1 MMSLS
6 RRVLLGLS
14 VSAFALAS
22 GLVPAMAAGEPLK
35 FWIPLGLS
43 GPIAITG
50 QAQQVGWQHAIDW
63 INKEGGI
70 GGRPVEVS
78 FYDDEYKVELGVAG
92 FKKAVAD
99 GDVVFTGGNGTSFIR
114 AISPENNETYKVLMS
129 GTSGV
134 SELVNTE
141 NFKYHFLAGTNYS
154 DQVGQLLNYI
164 KATHKGDAPARIAF
178 IYSGTEFGRDPL
190 EYMRAKAAGLGIEV
204 ALEYETKL
212 VEVDVTGA
220 AVKLRNVKP
229 DYTLFHGYAE
239 NVWPEI
245 IRLSRDYGIETQFM
259 GTLFGSHPEVVA
271 TVGDAANNYIG
282 AISVN
287 LLVEDTDTPMMNTI
301 ADYLKTWNGKPYTGY
316 ANVGYMQSWA
326 AAMVLREAIG
336 NAIEKDLPLDGD
348 HLIAEINAIQD
359 LDTGGIYGTPI
370 HFENQRVPYGVL
382 YRYNIEDGKL
392 VVKEETGWAKVD

>member
-1 MMSLS
+1 MKTMS
-6 RRVLLGLS
+6 RRLMMGLS
-14 VSAFALAS
+14 VSAIALGS
-22 GLVPAMAAGEPLK
+22 VLPSMAAEPLK
-35 FWIPLGLS
+35 FWIPLALS
-43 GPIAITG
+43 GPIAVTG
-50 QAQQVGWQHAIDW
+50 QAQQVGWQHAVDW

-114 AISPENNETYKVLMS
+114 AISPENNETYKVLMA

-141 NFKYHFLAGTNYS
+141 DFKYHFLAGTNYS

-190 EYMRAKAAGLGIEV
+190 EYMRTKAAELGIEV
-204 ALEYETKL
+204 AMEFETKL

-220 AVKLRNVKP
+220 AVKLRNAKP
-229 DYTLFHGYAE
+229 EYTIFHGYAE

-245 IRLSRDYGIETQFM
+245 VRLSKDYGIDTQFM

-271 TVGDAANNYIG
+271 TVGDAANNYLG

-301 ADYLKTWNGKPYTGY
+301 ADYLKTWDAKPYTGY

-326 AAMVLREAIG
+326 AALVLREAIG
-336 NAIEKDLPLDGD
+336 NAMEKDLELNGEN
-348 HLIAEINAIQD
+348 LIAEINAIQD
-359 LDTGGIYGTPI
+359 LDTGGVFGTPI
-370 HFENQRVPYGVL
+370 HFEGQRVPYGVI
-382 YRYNIEDGKL
+382 YRYNVEDGKL
-392 VVKEETGWAKVD
+392 VVREETAWSEVE

>member
-1 MMSLS
+1 MTKFT
-6 RRVLLGLS
+6 RRVMMGLS
-14 VSAFALAS
+14 VSALALTSVLPVLADDT
-22 GLVPAMAAGEPLK
+22 PLK
-35 FWIPLGLS
+35 FWVPLALS
-43 GPIAITG
+43 GPIAVTG
-50 QAQQVGWQHAIDW
+50 QAQQVGWQHAVDW

-114 AISPENNETYKVLMS
+114 AISPENNEIYKVLMA

-134 SELVNTE
+134 SELVDTE
-141 NFKYHFLAGTNYS
+141 KFKYHFLAGTNYS

-164 KATHKGDAPARIAF
+164 KANHEGVAPARIAF

-190 EYMRAKAAGLGIEV
+190 EYMRTKASELGIEV
-204 ALEYETKL
+204 ALEFETKL

-220 AVKLRNVKP
+220 AVRLRNTKP
-229 DYTLFHGYAE
+229 DFTIFHGYAE

-245 IRLSRDYGIETQFM
+245 VRLSKDYGIETQFM

-271 TVGDAANNYIG
+271 TVGEAANNYLG
-282 AISVN
+282 AMSVN
-287 LLVEDTDTPMMNTI
+287 LLVEETDTEMMNTI
-301 ADYLKTWNGKPYTGY
+301 AEYLKTWTAKPYTGY

-326 AAMVLREAIG
+326 AALVLREAIG
-336 NAIEKDLPLDGD
+336 NAIEKGEELNGD
-348 HLIAEINAIQD
+348 NLIAEINAIEN
-359 LDTGGIYGTPI
+359 LDTDGVYGTPI
-370 HFENQRVPYGVL
+370 HFEGQRVPYGVI
-382 YRYNIEDGKL
+382 YRYTIEDGKL
-392 VVKEETGWAKVD
+392 VVKEETEWSQVD

>member
-1 MMSLS
+1 MKTMS
-6 RRVLLGLS
+6 RRLMMGLS
-14 VSAFALAS
+14 VSAIALGS
-22 GLVPAMAAGEPLK
+22 VLPSMAAEPLK
-35 FWIPLGLS
+35 FWIPLALS
-43 GPIAITG
+43 GPIAVTG
-50 QAQQVGWQHAIDW
+50 QAQQVGWQHAVDW

-114 AISPENNETYKVLMS
+114 AISPENNETYKVLMA

-141 NFKYHFLAGTNYS
+141 DFKYHFLAGTNYS

-178 IYSGTEFGRDPL
+178 VYSGTEFGRDPL
-190 EYMRAKAAGLGIEV
+190 EYMRTKAAELGIEV
-204 ALEYETKL
+204 AMEFETKL

-220 AVKLRNVKP
+220 AVKLRNAKP
-229 DYTLFHGYAE
+229 EYTIFHGYAE

-245 IRLSRDYGIETQFM
+245 VRLSKDYGIDTQFM

-271 TVGDAANNYIG
+271 TVGDAANNYLG

-301 ADYLKTWNGKPYTGY
+301 ADYLKTWDAKPYTGY

-326 AAMVLREAIG
+326 AALVLREAIG
-336 NAIEKDLPLDGD
+336 NAMEKDLELNGEN
-348 HLIAEINAIQD
+348 LIAEINAIQD
-359 LDTGGIYGTPI
+359 LDTGGVFGTPI
-370 HFENQRVPYGVL
+370 HFEGQRVPYGVI
-382 YRYNIEDGKL
+382 YRYNVEDGKL
-392 VVKEETGWAKVD
+392 VVREETAWSEVE

>member
-1 MMSLS
+1 MNTMS
-6 RRVLLGLS
+6 RRLMMGLS
-14 VSAFALAS
+14 VSAIALAS
-22 GLVPAMAAGEPLK
+22 VLPSMAAEPLK
-35 FWIPLGLS
+35 FWIPLALS
-43 GPIAITG
+43 GPIAVTG
-50 QAQQVGWQHAIDW
+50 QAQQVGWQHAVDW
-63 INKEGGI
+63 INKQGGI

-114 AISPENNETYKVLMS
+114 AISPENNETYKVLMA

-141 NFKYHFLAGTNYS
+141 DFKYHFLAGTNYS

-190 EYMRAKAAGLGIEV
+190 EYMRAKTAELGIEV
-204 ALEYETKL
+204 AMEFETKL

-220 AVKLRNVKP
+220 AVKLRNTKP
-229 DYTLFHGYAE
+229 DYTIFHGYAE

-245 IRLSRDYGIETQFM
+245 VRLSKDYGINTQFM

-271 TVGDAANNYIG
+271 TVGDAANNYLG

-301 ADYLKTWNGKPYTGY
+301 ADYLKTWDAKPYTGY

-326 AAMVLREAIG
+326 AALVLREAIG
-336 NAIEKDLPLDGD
+336 SAIEKDLELNGD
-348 HLIAEINAIQD
+348 NLIAEINAIQD
-359 LDTGGIYGTPI
+359 LDTGGVFGTPI
-370 HFENQRVPYGVL
+370 HFEGQRVPYGVI
-382 YRYNIEDGKL
+382 YRYNVEDGKL
-392 VVKEETGWAKVD
+392 VVREETKWSEVE

>member
-1 MMSLS
+1 MNTMS
-6 RRVLLGLS
+6 RRLMMGLS
-14 VSAFALAS
+14 VSAIALAS
-22 GLVPAMAAGEPLK
+22 VLPSMAAEPLK
-35 FWIPLGLS
+35 FWIPLALS
-43 GPIAITG
+43 GPIAVTG
-50 QAQQVGWQHAIDW
+50 QAQQVGWQHAVDW
-63 INKEGGI
+63 INKQGGI

-114 AISPENNETYKVLMS
+114 AISPENNETYKVLMA

-141 NFKYHFLAGTNYS
+141 DFKYHFLAGTNYS

-190 EYMRAKAAGLGIEV
+190 EYMRAKTAELGIEV
-204 ALEYETKL
+204 AMEFETKL

-220 AVKLRNVKP
+220 AVKLRNTKP
-229 DYTLFHGYAE
+229 DYTIFHGYAE

-245 IRLSRDYGIETQFM
+245 VRLSKDYGINTQFM

-271 TVGDAANNYIG
+271 TVGDAANNYLG

-301 ADYLKTWNGKPYTGY
+301 ADYLKTWDAKPYTGY

-326 AAMVLREAIG
+326 AALVLREAIG
-336 NAIEKDLPLDGD
+336 SAIEKDLELNGD
-348 HLIAEINAIQD
+348 NLIAEINAIQD
-359 LDTGGIYGTPI
+359 LDTGGVFGTPI
-370 HFENQRVPYGVL
+370 HFEGQRVPYGVI
-382 YRYNIEDGKL
+382 YRYNVEDGKL
-392 VVKEETGWAKVD
+392 VVREETEWSKVE